1 MNYLF
6 TLGRTFS
13 LCKAEL
19 VAILK
24 INNISYKTLHQIE
37 NHIIIETEKEI
48 ESVNLIKQSGGIIKI
63 GKILAET
70 NDYTKIVFNNY
81 NENNQ
86 VFEAFI
92 DKNEFKNFGVS
103 IIAFQADA
111 KVICEELKKQIK
123 LHYVLPKKGTELS
136 SAQVLTQKILEIV
149 VVKIGKDRYQVF
161 KTQAVQDINYWTK
174 KDVKRPNID
183 DKLGMLPLKVARIML
198 NLALSSV
205 DNATTINN
213 KAILDPFCGMGSIL
227 QESIDLGMKNI
238 NASDINVNVLK
249 KCSENLNWFVNKFGV
264 QDVIIKTYHSDAAKI
279 SQMLGSKIDIIVT
292 EPFLGNARKLQ
303 KLNDNQNGQNLKN
316 AIVDLK
322 NILKGLEKM
331 YLGCL
336 KDWKKILTDNFA
348 ICIIVPEIKVKNQ
361 VYTIQFVEICEK
373 LGYNII
379 GNYEYSREKAV
390 VKRKIY
396 LLTNNFK
403 NLI

>member
-1 MNYLF
+1 MKYLF
-6 TLGRTFS
+6 TLGRTLS

-19 VAILK
+19 EAILK
-24 INNISYKTLHQIE
+24 INNINYKTLHQIE
-37 NHIIIETEKEI
+37 NHIMIETEKEI
-48 ESVNLIKQSGGIIKI
+48 ESVSLIKQSGGIIKI
-63 GKILAET
+63 GKILAEI

-111 KVICEELKKQIK
+111 KVICKELKKQIK

-161 KTQAVQDINYWTK
+161 KTQAVQDVNYWTK

-238 NASDINVNVLK
+238 NASDINANVLK

-279 SQMLGSKIDIIVT
+279 SQMLVGKIDIIVT
-292 EPFLGNARKLQ
+292 EPFLGSARKLQ

-336 KDWKKILTDNFA
+336 KDWKKILADSFA

-396 LLTNNFK
+396 LLK
-403 NLI
+403 K